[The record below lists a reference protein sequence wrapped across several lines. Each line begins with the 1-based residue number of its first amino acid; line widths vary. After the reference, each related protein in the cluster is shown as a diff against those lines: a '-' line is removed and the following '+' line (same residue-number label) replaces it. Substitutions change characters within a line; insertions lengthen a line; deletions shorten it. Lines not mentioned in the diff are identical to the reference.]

1 MLDRTASVRQR
12 VEHMTAPSTFTGDP
26 AQLAEP
32 VRTDG
37 RRERS
42 KSSRAK
48 IVAAMLELVER
59 GDVSPS
65 AARVADHAG
74 VGLRTVFRHFDDM
87 DSLYRE
93 MSEVIEKRVA
103 PIILRPFASDRW
115 QDRIRELAVRRPE
128 VFEAILPFR
137 ISANLKRYQ
146 SAFLM
151 ADYIRLHKMERALV
165 DVHLPDSTRQDHDG
179 VESLHVALS
188 FQCWRLL
195 RHDQQLTPETAQRV
209 VQRMVTDVLG
219 RLPGGI
225 D

>member
-1 MLDRTASVRQR
+1 
-12 VEHMTAPSTFTGDP
+12 MTLPSPDSPDAGPITQTD
-26 AQLAEP
+26 
-32 VRTDG
+32 RTDG

-48 IVAAMLELVER
+48 IIAAMLELVER
-59 GDVSPS
+59 GDVQPS

-93 MSEVIEKRVA
+93 MAEAIEQRVL
-103 PIILRPFASDRW
+103 PIISRPFASQNW

-165 DVHLPDSTRQDHDG
+165 DVHLSDAAKTDSAG
-179 VESLHVALS
+179 VEALHVALS

-195 RHDQQLTPETAQRV
+195 RHDQQLTPEAAQRV
-209 VQRMVTDVLG
+209 VSRMVDDLLA
-219 RLPGGI
+219 RLPGDAG
-225 D
+225 

>member
-1 MLDRTASVRQR
+1 
-12 VEHMTAPSTFTGDP
+12 MTLPSPDSHDAGPITQTD
-26 AQLAEP
+26 
-32 VRTDG
+32 RTDG

-48 IVAAMLELVER
+48 IIAAMLELVER
-59 GDVSPS
+59 GDVQPS

-93 MSEVIEKRVA
+93 MAEAIEQRVL
-103 PIILRPFASDRW
+103 PIISRPFASQNW

-165 DVHLPDSTRQDHDG
+165 DVHLSDAAKADAAG
-179 VESLHVALS
+179 VEALHVALS

-195 RHDQQLTPETAQRV
+195 RHDQQLTPEAAQRV
-209 VQRMVTDVLG
+209 VSRMVDDLLA
-219 RLPGGI
+219 RLPGDAG
-225 D
+225 

>member
-1 MLDRTASVRQR
+1 M
-12 VEHMTAPSTFTGDP
+12 APPPFPDTDSAPDAPDG
-26 AQLAEP
+26 L
-32 VRTDG
+32 RTDG

-48 IVAAMLELVER
+48 IVAAMLTLVER

-93 MSEVIEKRVA
+93 MSEVIEGRVA
-103 PIILRPFASDRW
+103 PMLARPFASDRW
-115 QDRIRELAVRRPE
+115 LDRMRELATRRPE
-128 VFEAILPFR
+128 IFEAILPFR

-151 ADYIRLHKMERALV
+151 ADYIRLLKMERWLIET
-165 DVHLPDSTRQDHDG
+165 HLPDAVKAAVIG

-188 FQCWRLL
+188 FQSWRLL
-195 RHDQQLTPETAQRV
+195 RHDQQLPADQAQMV
-209 VQRMVTDVLG
+209 VAHMVDCILVT
-219 RLPGGI
+219 LPGGT

>member
-1 MLDRTASVRQR
+1 
-12 VEHMTAPSTFTGDP
+12 MTPAPPTPTSSQGEAT
-26 AQLAEP
+26 
-32 VRTDG
+32 RTDG
-37 RRERS
+37 LRDRS

-48 IVAAMLELVER
+48 IVAAMLDLVER

-93 MSEVIEKRVA
+93 MSEVIEARVA
-103 PIILRPFASDRW
+103 PMLARPFGSDGW
-115 QDRIRELAVRRPE
+115 QDRMVELASRRPE
-128 VFEAILPFR
+128 IFEAILPFR

-151 ADYIRLHKMERALV
+151 ADYVRLLKMERLLIE
-165 DVHLPDSTRQDHDG
+165 VHLPDIVKADVTG

-188 FQCWRLL
+188 FQSWRLL
-195 RHDQQLTPETAQRV
+195 RHDQQLPADKAQAV
-209 VQRMVTDVLG
+209 VRRMIDSIIAT
-219 RLPGGI
+219 LPGGSASAA
-225 D
+225 

>member
-1 MLDRTASVRQR
+1 
-12 VEHMTAPSTFTGDP
+12 
-26 AQLAEP
+26 
-32 VRTDG
+32 
-37 RRERS
+37 
-42 KSSRAK
+42 
-48 IVAAMLELVER
+48 MLELVES

-93 MSEVIEKRVA
+93 MSEVIERRVM
-103 PIILRPFASDRW
+103 PILARPFASERW
-115 QDRIRELAVRRPE
+115 QDRIRELASRRPE

-165 DVHLPDSTRQDHDG
+165 DVHLPDTVKADSNG

-188 FQCWRLL
+188 FQSWRLL
-195 RHDQQLTPETAQRV
+195 RHDQQLAPAVAEQV
-209 VQRMVTDVLG
+209 VRRMVDSIIVS
-219 RLPGGI
+219 LPGGA

>member
-1 MLDRTASVRQR
+1 
-12 VEHMTAPSTFTGDP
+12 
-26 AQLAEP
+26 
-32 VRTDG
+32 
-37 RRERS
+37 
-42 KSSRAK
+42 
-48 IVAAMLELVER
+48 MLELVER

-93 MSEVIEKRVA
+93 MSEVIERRVS
-103 PIILRPFASDRW
+103 PILTRPFASERW

-128 VFEAILPFR
+128 IFEAILPFR

-151 ADYIRLHKMERALV
+151 ADYNRLHKMERALV
-165 DVHLPDSTRQDHDG
+165 DIHLPDATRLDHDG

-195 RHDQQLTPETAQRV
+195 RHDQQLTPEAAQRV
-209 VQRMVTDVLG
+209 VQRMVEDLLV
-219 RLPGGI
+219 RLPGGT